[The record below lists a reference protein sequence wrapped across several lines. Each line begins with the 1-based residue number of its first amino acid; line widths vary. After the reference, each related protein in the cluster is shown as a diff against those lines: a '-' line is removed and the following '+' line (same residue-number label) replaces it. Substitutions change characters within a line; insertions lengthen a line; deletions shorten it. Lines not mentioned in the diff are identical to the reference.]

1 VDDGEFLGAGVFFA
15 GAFAAKFCGPGGVS
29 CTPDVFISMFRK
41 ILGTALALRFRRF
54 AKCDSLFE

>member
-1 VDDGEFLGAGVFFA
+1 VFFFA
-15 GAFAAKFCGPGGVS
+15 GAFAAKFCGPGGVR